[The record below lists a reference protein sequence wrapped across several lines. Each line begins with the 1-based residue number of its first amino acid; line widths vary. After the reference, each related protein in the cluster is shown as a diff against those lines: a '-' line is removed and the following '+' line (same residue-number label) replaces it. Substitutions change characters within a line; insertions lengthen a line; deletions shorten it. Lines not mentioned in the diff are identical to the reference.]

1 MPPTPNAFE
10 RYQPWR
16 RTAETGFWVA
26 VFLLQAS
33 FNSLT
38 TVDDLGRAGLRMASW
53 QPVVWEF
60 SSNLVLLALLPALV
74 AFERR
79 FPLRLETLARNL
91 PLHLA
96 ASIAFSIA
104 HVAGM
109 VLLRHAAY
117 AAMNSTYDFGDWPAR
132 WFYEYLKDV
141 RSYALILGAVL
152 TYRFILLRLQGEAR
166 LLAAPEE
173 GPAAEP
179 VERPQRFLV
188 RKLNREFLIPVA
200 DIEWLHAEGNYVA
213 LHLRGHDYLL
223 RSTMAAIEAR
233 LDPARFARIHRG
245 YIVNLD
251 LVTEIEPL
259 EYGDARVL
267 LRDGSRLPCS
277 RNYREA
283 LKPGRQPA
291 GAPAV

>member
-1 MPPTPNAFE
+1 MPATPNAFE
-10 RYQPWR
+10 RYQPHR
-16 RTAETGFWVA
+16 RKVEIGFWVA
-26 VFLLQAS
+26 VFLLQAA

-38 TVDDLGRAGLRMASW
+38 TVDDIARAGLRYAPW

-60 SSNLVLLALLPALV
+60 SSNLVLLALVPALV

-79 FPLRLETLARNL
+79 FPLRLDTLARHL
-91 PLHLA
+91 PAHLA
-96 ASIAFSIA
+96 ASVAFSVA

-117 AAMNSTYDFGDWPAR
+117 AAMNSAYDFGDWPAR

-141 RSYALILGAVL
+141 RSYALIVGTLLG
-152 TYRFILLRLQGEAR
+152 YRLILLRLQGEAR
-166 LLAAPEE
+166 LLDTPEE
-173 GPAAEP
+173 GPPVEP

-188 RKLNREFLIPVA
+188 RKLRSEFLIPAA

-233 LDPARFARIHRG
+233 LDPARFARIHRS

-251 LVTEIEPL
+251 LVAEIEPL
-259 EYGDARVL
+259 EYGDARVV

-283 LKPGRQPA
+283 LKR
-291 GAPAV
+291 GA

>member
-10 RYQPWR
+10 RYRPYR
-16 RTAETGFWVA
+16 KPFEYGFWIA
-26 VFLLQAS
+26 VFLLQATL
-33 FNSLT
+33 NSLT
-38 TVDDLGRAGLRMASW
+38 SVDDISRAGLRFAHW
-53 QPVVWEF
+53 QPVAWEF
-60 SSNLVLLALLPALV
+60 SSNLVLLALVPALI

-96 ASIAFSIA
+96 ASIAFSLA

-109 VLLRHAAY
+109 VLLRHGVYAVLAA
-117 AAMNSTYDFGDWPAR
+117 APYDFGDWPAR
-132 WFYEYLKDV
+132 WLYEYLKDV
-141 RSYALILGAVL
+141 RSYVLILGTVL
-152 TYRFILLRLQGEAR
+152 AYRFVLLRLQGEAR

-173 GPAAEP
+173 GPPAEP

-251 LVTEIEPL
+251 LVAEIEPL
-259 EYGDARVL
+259 ESGDARVL

-277 RNYREA
+277 RNYRDA
-283 LKPGRQPA
+283 LRVP
-291 GAPAV
+291 